1 LSISLTT
8 FQKQLCNVLQAGLP
22 ICQRPFTET
31 AKSLKSSEE
40 EILQQMNE
48 LKASGVIRRIGAVI
62 NHRALGQTGT
72 LVAAHVPQE
81 NLQEVI
87 EAVNSLQG
95 VSHNYLRKHHY
106 NSWFT
111 LQAPSYKQIE
121 ITLSKLSARFG
132 VDFHSLPVVHIFKL
146 DVRFNADNKEQTLQD
161 VEEIPKSEPVKLNE
175 KQKLILSKLQNEL
188 EVTARPFDFLCSAG
202 LEAEEVLG
210 IIQGLT
216 DKGVIRRI
224 AASVDHHKLGFTANV
239 LFACEVGR
247 DKIIEAGKA
256 LARFGMVSH
265 CYERKTVKDWPYNL
279 FAMMHGRS
287 MGEIQHVISKFAEAE
302 GIDSFELLPTTA
314 ELKKQPIKLQLD

>member
-8 FQKQLCNVLQAGLP
+8 FQKQLCNVLQNGLS
-22 ICQRPFTET
+22 ICPRPFTET

-40 EILQQMNE
+40 EILRQTNK

-81 NLQEVI
+81 NLQEII
-87 EAVNSLQG
+87 EAINSLQG

-132 VDFHSLPVVHIFKL
+132 VDFHSLPVERIFKL
-146 DVRFNADNKEQTLQD
+146 DVRFDADNKEQTLQD

-175 KQKLILSKLQNEL
+175 NQKIVLSMLQNEL
-188 EVTARPFDFLCSAG
+188 EAIARPFDFLRSAD
-202 LEAEEVLG
+202 LEAEEVLR
-210 IIQGLT
+210 IIQELI
-216 DKGVIRRI
+216 DKNIIRRI
-224 AASVDHHKLGFTANV
+224 AAAVDHRKLGFAANV
-239 LFACEVGR
+239 LFACEVPQH
-247 DKIIEAGKA
+247 KIVEAGKT

-287 MGEIQHVISKFAEAE
+287 MGEIQHVINKFAEAE
-302 GIDSFELLPTTA
+302 GIDSFELLPTAA
-314 ELKKQPIKLQLD
+314 ELKKRPIKLQFD